1 MPALTALSRSLRY
14 SCRGT
19 LCRHHG
25 GVRGRGIGIY
35 RCRHDGRRRREH
47 RGADAGTGN
56 ITSPP
61 SAQVYTV
68 VVEVEVSVAVAVAVY
83 PAAVTVVVYVTATVM
98 GSVLVLGAAVGIRTV
113 LRPPESVVDL
123 REVRWTVGALGI
135 RESEIVTVL
144 WLDGDAAPLLTATTA
159 GVGSSSALK
168 ALVTM
173 SKLVDMAV
181 TSAFVDMTFAVS

>member
-1 MPALTALSRSLRY
+1 M
-14 SCRGT
+14 GVE
-19 LCRHHG
+19 G
-25 GVRGRGIGIY
+25 GSTG
-35 RCRHDGRRRREH
+35 
-47 RGADAGTGN
+47 GADTGTGN

-68 VVEVEVSVAVAVAVY
+68 VVEVEVSVAVAVY

-98 GSVLVLGAAVGIRTV
+98 GSVLVLGAAVGIHTV
-113 LRPPESVVDL
+113 LRPPEIVVDL
-123 REVRWTVGALGI
+123 RGVRWTVGALGI